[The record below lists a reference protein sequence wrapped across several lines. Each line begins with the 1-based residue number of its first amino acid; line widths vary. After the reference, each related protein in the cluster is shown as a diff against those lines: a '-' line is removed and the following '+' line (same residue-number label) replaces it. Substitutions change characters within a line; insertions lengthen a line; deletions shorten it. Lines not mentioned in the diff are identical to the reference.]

1 MSRTEPGDPRRRRP
15 PTPAQQERADELFD
29 DLSSALRDIEEPDA
43 DPVTALRDADR
54 AFGILHAHLCRGGA
68 LPTPWHKARHP

>member
-1 MSRTEPGDPRRRRP
+1 MSRTGPGGPRRRRP

-29 DLSSALRDIEEPDA
+29 ALSSALRDIKEPGA
-43 DPVTALRDADR
+43 DPVAALRHADHT
-54 AFGILHAHLCRGGA
+54 FGILHAHLCRGGA